1 MTLIKWQPKPIN
13 VFDDMDSMIHSF
25 FNTDWNFPV
34 RDTRNWSPAVDVKET
49 DNSFVLS
56 ADIPGLTKKDI
67 KINVASGKLSISGE
81 RTYETDQEKDNYHYR
96 ERRFGSFDRSF
107 NLPETVDE
115 DNISASFKNGILT
128 IQLPKHEVE
137 IPKDRLIKIS

>member
-1 MTLIKWQPKPIN
+1 MTLIKWQPKPMN
-13 VFDDMDSMIHSF
+13 VFDDMDTMIHSF

-49 DNSFVLS
+49 DNSFVLT

-67 KINVASGKLSISGE
+67 KVNVANGKLSISGE
-81 RTYETDQEKDNYHYR
+81 RSYETDQKNDNYHYR
-96 ERRFGSFDRSF
+96 ERRYGTFDRSF

-115 DNISASFKNGILT
+115 DNISASFKNGILS

>member
-1 MTLIKWQPKPIN
+1 MTLIKWQPMPMD
-13 VFDDMDSMIHSF
+13 VFDDMESVIHSI
-25 FNTDWNFPV
+25 FNTDWNLPA
-34 RDTRNWSPAVDVKET
+34 RNTQNWSPAVDVKET
-49 DNSFVLS
+49 DNSFILS

-67 KINVASGKLSISGE
+67 KVKVANEKLSIIGE
-81 RTYETDQEKDNYHYR
+81 RSYEMDQENDNYHYR

-115 DNISASFKNGILT
+115 DKISASFKNGILS

>member
-1 MTLIKWQPKPIN
+1 MTLIKWQPKPMN
-13 VFDDMDSMIHSF
+13 VFDDMDTMIHSF

-49 DNSFVLS
+49 DNSFVLT

-67 KINVASGKLSISGE
+67 KVNVANGKLSISGE
-81 RTYETDQEKDNYHYR
+81 RTYETDQENDNYHYR
-96 ERRFGSFDRSF
+96 ERRFGTFDRSF
-107 NLPETVDE
+107 KLPDTVDE
-115 DNISASFKNGILT
+115 DNISASFKNGILS
-128 IQLPKHEVE
+128 IELPKNEVE

>member
-1 MTLIKWQPKPIN
+1 MTLIKWQPKPMN

-49 DNSFVLS
+49 DNSFVLT

-67 KINVASGKLSISGE
+67 KVNVANEKLSISGE
-81 RTYETDQEKDNYHYR
+81 RSYETDQENDNYHYR
-96 ERRFGSFDRSF
+96 ERRFGTFDRSF

-115 DNISASFKNGILT
+115 ENISASFKNGILNVS
-128 IQLPKHEVE
+128 LPKHENILPKERE
-137 IPKDRLIKIS
+137 IKVS